1 MGDAQ
6 HGVTLDSN
14 ALSELNSTE
23 ARALLDTAST
33 QIMLCINALIIR
45 LAREKILS

>member
-1 MGDAQ
+1 MEDTQ
-6 HGVTLDSN
+6 HTVALDSH

-33 QIMLCINALIIR
+33 QIMLCINALVIR
-45 LAREKILS
+45 LTREKILS